1 MPWINQV
8 FETEFGNVLAIWN
21 TLSLWL
27 KTVEDRSISRIQFT
41 LLDSLDNEFPWLI
54 LLLNPPIAVRK

>member
-54 LLLNPPIAVRK
+54 LLLNLPIAVRK